1 MEMVEKMRN
10 GLLRSI
16 KSTNFVL
23 TTAKQ
28 VIDQCGEAIFLWFGN
43 LSGPALEAAI
53 QEAFDRFDT
62 DSSGQIDKQEFSKA
76 MHALGMR
83 LQACEY
89 DLLFREYDAD
99 QSGEIDLAEFT
110 HMIKKHIRK
119 ACHSSCQP
127 CEQTGGSNQSGA
139 MYGRQWAED
148 EALLTPAARR
158 LQSRVVAALA
168 RQNYAELVAQKSE
181 HNEVSFQ
188 ERCGP
193 DVLDGETLQMKTDE
207 SRSSAPGQLVENWN
221 SKLPPSRYPAG
232 ASDMADDKA
241 SQDASDASDAS
252 SAAASI
258 RPSSNAEK
266 EKELEAEEEWKI
278 REQEMREKRRDRC
291 AGTDGCSSF
300 IEFDALLL
308 YSIWVFLSDFLP
320 CTLQP

>member
-23 TTAKQ
+23 TTAQQ
-28 VIDQCGEAIFLWFGN
+28 VVDQCGEAIFLWFGN
-43 LSGPALEAAI
+43 LSGPALETAI

-62 DSSGQIDKQEFSKA
+62 DSSKHIDKQEFSKA

-83 LQACEY
+83 LKADDY
-89 DLLFREYDAD
+89 DVLFREYDAD

-119 ACHSSCQP
+119 ACHSSCKP
-127 CEQTGGSNQSGA
+127 CEQTGGSNQPGA
-139 MYGRQWAED
+139 MYRYRWAED
-148 EALLTPAARR
+148 EALLAPAARK
-158 LQSRVVAALA
+158 LQSGVVTALA
-168 RQNYAELVAQKSE
+168 RQNYADLVAQKSE
-181 HNEVSFQ
+181 HNGGVSSQ

-193 DVLDGETLQMKTDE
+193 DMLDGETLQMKTDE
-207 SRSSAPGQLVENWN
+207 SRSGAPGQLVENWN

-252 SAAASI
+252 SAAASN

-266 EKELEAEEEWKI
+266 EIELEAEEEWKM
-278 REQEMREKRRDRC
+278 RQEETWEKRRNRC
-291 AGTDGCSSF
+291 AGTD
-300 IEFDALLL
+300 
-308 YSIWVFLSDFLP
+308 
-320 CTLQP
+320 